1 MLLENQPLVDLY
13 AVIDQHKL
21 YIVFIKENDVLSDE
35 KKSDIISQI
44 EDICYITKKKNVRK
58 REVGLY

>member
-35 KKSDIISQI
+35 KKSDIIAQI
-44 EDICYITKKKNVRK
+44 EDICYITKKKTARK